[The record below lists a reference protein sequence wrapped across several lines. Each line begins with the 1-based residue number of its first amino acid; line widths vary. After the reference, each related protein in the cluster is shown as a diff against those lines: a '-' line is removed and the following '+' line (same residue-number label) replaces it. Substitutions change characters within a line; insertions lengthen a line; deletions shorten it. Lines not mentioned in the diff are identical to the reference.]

1 VSPSGSKELVTTEA
15 PDEQAEADSLGEIV
29 APIAI
34 TVDSTDTVREV
45 AEQMTAN
52 DIGLVVVA
60 GEGRLKGV
68 VSERDLVRAIAEDID
83 PDDERAADIMSV
95 DVVSAGTST
104 SISDAA
110 DMMIEGGVRH
120 LPVVDEDHVI
130 GVVSMRDL
138 IPLTRQA

>member
-1 VSPSGSKELVTTEA
+1 MSPSGSKELVTTEA

>member
-1 VSPSGSKELVTTEA
+1 MTPSGSKELVTTG
-15 PDEQAEADSLGEIV
+15 PDAEKTAADSLGQIV

-34 TVDSTDTVREV
+34 TVDATDTVREV

-68 VSERDLVRAIAEDID
+68 VSERDLVRAIAEDVD

-95 DVVSAGTST
+95 DVVSAAAST
-104 SISDAA
+104 PISDAA

-120 LPVVDEDHVI
+120 LPVVEEDHVI

-138 IPLTRQA
+138 IPLTRRD